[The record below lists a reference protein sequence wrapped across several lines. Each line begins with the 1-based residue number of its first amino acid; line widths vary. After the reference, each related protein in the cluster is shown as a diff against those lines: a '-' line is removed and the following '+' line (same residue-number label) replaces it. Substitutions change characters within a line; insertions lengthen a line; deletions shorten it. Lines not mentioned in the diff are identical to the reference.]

1 MGSGSKKAHE
11 SFSVAPTL
19 TGAGSSPAEGVAA
32 AEAPV
37 TTASP
42 ADVEL
47 VTAKGAFWAKLT
59 AVELTALADT
69 DPVKG
74 YAALQAAAAE
84 AETLCFAVTH
94 QLNPSE
100 KEALH
105 QALVKG
111 CAAPLQKAPAPWLQA
126 AALSQGFQHPTLV
139 GLTPNSEHPLAFWL
153 NPAYLSGSPAKVAIQ
168 DKAIERWKDI
178 ASGSTAYGVTLAE
191 LQAAEEALAKP
202 PVPAAAAATASPPP
216 PSSSSSPTK
225 AADAAAPQRTFLAKQ
240 KAVEAALAHY
250 SASVS
255 AIPARRSNA
264 EVEALALT
272 PIAAPSVGGMH
283 AKSFHQAPDG
293 SQWMFKPDSRA
304 KGAAAHAEAVA
315 SIVCSAAGT
324 PTMPVYVHSMNGA
337 AGSLQPLLSGSS
349 PLSSDMTALSQ
360 HDVDA
365 VVRSHVSAWLVGD
378 HDCKPDNVLR
388 TPGGGLVP
396 IDHGQAFKFYGSDQL
411 SLDYNPNH
419 AYNKDRTLYQKLYR
433 AHQKGKLAKGVRVR
447 PEAAL
452 GVIKRYEAISDS
464 EYRAMLAPVAREG
477 VSHKVPWYPA
487 MVQRAKASKGSG
499 TPTPADVEAA
509 FLDCAVERKQ
519 QLRAGFT
526 AFFTQ
531 VFAPKKTSSTEAV
544 A

>member
-1 MGSGSKKAHE
+1 M
-11 SFSVAPTL
+11 APTL
-19 TGAGSSPAEGVAA
+19 AGAGGPPAHGVAA
-32 AEAPV
+32 AQAPA
-37 TTASP
+37 TTVSP
-42 ADVEL
+42 ADVQ
-47 VTAKGAFWAKLT
+47 AKEAFWAKLT
-59 AVELTALADT
+59 TVEHCALAGS
-69 DPVKG
+69 DPVDG
-74 YAALQAAAAE
+74 YVALQKAAAE
-84 AETLCFAVTH
+84 AEALCFAVTH
-94 QLNPSE
+94 QLDPSE
-100 KEALH
+100 KEPLH

-153 NPAYLSGSPAKVAIQ
+153 NPTYLSGSPAKAAIQ
-168 DKAIERWKDI
+168 AKAIERWKDI
-178 ASGSTAYGVTLAE
+178 ASGSTAYGITLAE

-202 PVPAAAAATASPPP
+202 AVPAPAAAAASPPP
-216 PSSSSSPTK
+216 PSSSPPKK
-225 AADAAAPQRTFLAKQ
+225 AAEAPSQRTFLAKQ

-250 SASVS
+250 SASIS
-255 AIPARRSNA
+255 AIPARRSDA
-264 EVEALALT
+264 AVEALALA
-272 PIAAPSVGGMH
+272 PVAAPSVGGMH
-283 AKSFHQAPDG
+283 AKSFHQAPDS

-315 SIVCSAAGT
+315 SLVCSTGGT
-324 PTMPVYVHSMNGA
+324 PTMPVYVRSMGGST
-337 AGSLQPLLSGSS
+337 GSLQPLVAGAS
-349 PLSSDMTALSQ
+349 PLSSDMKALSQ

-396 IDHGQAFKFYGSDQL
+396 ID
-411 SLDYNPNH
+411 YNPNNAH
-419 AYNKDRTLYQKLYR
+419 NHDRTLYQKLYS
-433 AHQKGKLAKGVRVR
+433 AHLKGKLAKGVRVR

-477 VSHKVPWYPA
+477 VSQKVPWYPA
-487 MVQRAKASKGSG
+487 MVQRAKATKGG
-499 TPTPADVEAA
+499 PPTATDVATA

-526 AFFTQ
+526 AFFAQ
-531 VFAPKKTSSTEAV
+531 VFAPKAASSTEAV

>member
-1 MGSGSKKAHE
+1 LGSGSKKAHE

-19 TGAGSSPAEGVAA
+19 AGAGGPPTHGVAA
-32 AEAPV
+32 AQAPA
-37 TTASP
+37 TTVSP
-42 ADVEL
+42 ADVQ
-47 VTAKGAFWAKLT
+47 AKEAFWAKLT
-59 AVELTALADT
+59 TVEHCALAGS
-69 DPVKG
+69 DPVDG
-74 YAALQAAAAE
+74 YAALQKAAAE
-84 AETLCFAVTH
+84 AEALCFAVTH
-94 QLNPSE
+94 QLDPSE
-100 KEALH
+100 KEPLH

-153 NPAYLSGSPAKVAIQ
+153 NPTYLSGSPAKAAIQ
-168 DKAIERWKDI
+168 AKAIERWKDI
-178 ASGSTAYGVTLAE
+178 ASGSTAYGITLAE

-202 PVPAAAAATASPPP
+202 AVPAPAAATASPPP
-216 PSSSSSPTK
+216 PSSSPPTK
-225 AADAAAPQRTFLAKQ
+225 AAEAPSQRTFLAKQ

-250 SASVS
+250 SASIS
-255 AIPARRSNA
+255 AIPARRSDA

-272 PIAAPSVGGMH
+272 PVAAPSVGGMH

-315 SIVCSAAGT
+315 SLVCSTGGT
-324 PTMPVYVHSMNGA
+324 PTMPVYVRSMGGST
-337 AGSLQPLLSGSS
+337 GSLQPLVAGAS
-349 PLSSDMTALSQ
+349 PLSSDMKALSQ

-411 SLDYNPNH
+411 SLDYDPNNAH
-419 AYNKDRTLYQKLYR
+419 NHDRTLYQKLYS
-433 AHQKGKLAKGVRVR
+433 AHLKGKLAKGVRVR

-477 VSHKVPWYPA
+477 VSQKVPWYPA
-487 MVQRAKASKGSG
+487 MVQRAKATKGG
-499 TPTPADVEAA
+499 PPTATDVATA

-526 AFFTQ
+526 AFFAQ
-531 VFAPKKTSSTEAV
+531 VFAPKTASSTEAV